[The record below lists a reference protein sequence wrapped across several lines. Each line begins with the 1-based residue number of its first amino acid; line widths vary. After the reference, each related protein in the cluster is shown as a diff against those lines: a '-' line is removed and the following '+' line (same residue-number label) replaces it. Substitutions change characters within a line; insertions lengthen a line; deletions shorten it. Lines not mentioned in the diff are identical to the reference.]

1 MDSGQLQAKSKWKD
15 VYLIFK
21 NDERYL
27 NLLGSPG
34 SNPIE
39 LFWDVVDKMD
49 QKFDVKVTV
58 VEDAIKRYNDGRS
71 VEDEKGDDG
80 TDTKKAFVFSPDT
93 SEEDFKKVAAEGGL
107 NDEAYSCLTENDIA
121 SIFIFVSDLL
131 LPWSF

>member
-107 NDEAYSCLTENDIA
+107 NDEAYSCLTETI
-121 SIFIFVSDLL
+121 SPVFLYL
-131 LPWSF
+131 

>member
-80 TDTKKAFVFSPDT
+80 TNTKKALSLVLTRVKRT
-93 SEEDFKKVAAEGGL
+93 SRRLLQKEG
-107 NDEAYSCLTENDIA
+107 
-121 SIFIFVSDLL
+121 
-131 LPWSF
+131 